1 MKKLIFILSLF
12 LSLEGVLAS
21 GVPPVFHG
29 GVLPGPATN
38 TVGTVNSTTGLVTN
52 ASGQEYVVKNL
63 IPGVTNGFLMSLL
76 AICVGMIIIAGVYFV
91 ISSGESEMKQKAKDI
106 IFWTAVGAII
116 AILAVAI
123 VRFIIGINFSG

>member
-29 GVLPGPATN
+29 GVLPGPAIS
-38 TVGTVNSTTGLVTN
+38 TVGEVNKVTGRIEG

-63 IPGVTNGFLMSLL
+63 IPGVTNRLLMIFL
-76 AICVGMIIIAGVYFV
+76 AICVGMIIVAGVYLV

-106 IFWTAVGAII
+106 IFWTAVGATI
-116 AILAVAI
+116 AILAVAV